1 MIYILIGLMGILLM
15 MIFETI
21 PYFLYVFCARHGF
34 LTCILPQYVL
44 YQINQCF
51 ADAHNTFNL
60 FDKKGDGRV
69 STKEL
74 EKVFKSLAL
83 QINDEQLKEWADEMD
98 EEGIDTDQCLYNAT
112 RVMILMVFIKHLYF
126 HLRRLCTLV
135 HDHW

>member
-1 MIYILIGLMGILLM
+1 MKI
-15 MIFETI
+15 IFETI
-21 PYFLYVFCARHGF
+21 IEVSHLN
-34 LTCILPQYVL
+34 LCIIIKCCTW
-44 YQINQCF
+44 QINHCF

-98 EEGIDTDQCLYNAT
+98 EEGMTLIKVLITLTCEISYVWFSSNICI
-112 RVMILMVFIKHLYF
+112 MICAVFAL
-126 HLRRLCTLV
+126 
-135 HDHW
+135 